1 MPPSLTPRLQHT
13 SRRALLLMSL
23 VSTALAACSSPSLAI
38 GNSVSVD
45 VIDRDSGQML
55 EVYHHRGRQYVAGRP
70 GARYAIRITNRSG
83 ARVLAVTAVDGVN
96 VVSGQTAAW
105 GQTGYVFGPWQS
117 YELTGWRKSDE
128 QVAAFEFTSL
138 PDSYAA
144 RTGRPLDVGVI
155 GVAVFRDRPRPVVRA
170 PLQAPHER
178 RAERKSDLAETDA
191 ADSVA
196 APAPANQAPNA
207 TGEAAA
213 EVTKKRQDAARSRLG
228 TGHGEREYS
237 LASRTEFERAGAT
250 PDEIVSVQYD
260 RYENLVAAGI
270 IPGDRYGSRPR
281 PFPGSRD
288 SAAYVPDPPSH

>member
-1 MPPSLTPRLQHT
+1 MHPTPTPRLQHT

-23 VSTALAACSSPSLAI
+23 VSAALAACSSPSLAI

-45 VIDRDSGQML
+45 VIDRDSGQVL
-55 EVYHHRGRQYVAGRP
+55 EVYHHRGRQYIAGRP

-155 GVAVFRDRPRPVVRA
+155 GVAVFRERPRPVVQA
-170 PLQAPHER
+170 PPQVPHER
-178 RAERKSDLAETDA
+178 RAERKSDLAESDA
-191 ADSVA
+191 PGS

-207 TGEAAA
+207 TSEASADA
-213 EVTKKRQDAARSRLG
+213 TAKRQDAARSRLG

-237 LASRTEFERAGAT
+237 QVSRTAFERASTT

-288 SAAYVPDPPSH
+288 SAAYVPDPPRY